1 VPRDRYLNVDDPRDP
16 APPPAQ
22 QPEPGA
28 PVAGA
33 PNDKFPVPSLIGK
46 EQGTGAAEPAPVPES
61 EADRCLRVMREVFL
75 GQPGPHDLPSGV
87 AEVERRLREGAK

>member
-1 VPRDRYLNVDDPRDP
+1 VTRDRYLNVNDPRDP

-22 QPEPGA
+22 QP
-28 PVAGA
+28 
-33 PNDKFPVPSLIGK
+33 
-46 EQGTGAAEPAPVPES
+46 AADIEEPAPAAETPAAPPEGDV
-61 EADRCLRVMREVFL
+61 DRCLRVMREVFL